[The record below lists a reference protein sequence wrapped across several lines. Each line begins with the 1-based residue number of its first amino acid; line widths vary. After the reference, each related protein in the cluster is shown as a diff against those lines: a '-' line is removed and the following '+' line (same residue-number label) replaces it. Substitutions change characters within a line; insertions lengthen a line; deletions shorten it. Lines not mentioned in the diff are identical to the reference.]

1 MSHKTA
7 EDLVANDVIYVE
19 HLQDWMR
26 VVQRPHHE
34 PKRGM
39 MLVVQ
44 SRYGM
49 PIAMSVVA
57 TRQFQTKP
65 REEWDAEESA

>member
-1 MSHKTA
+1 MSHKYA
-7 EDLVANDVIYVE
+7 EDLVAGDVIHVD

-34 PKRGM
+34 KQRGM

-44 SRYGM
+44 SKAGM
-49 PIAMSVVA
+49 PIAMSVAA
-57 TRQFQTKP
+57 TRQFETKP
-65 REEWDAEESA
+65 KEEWDE